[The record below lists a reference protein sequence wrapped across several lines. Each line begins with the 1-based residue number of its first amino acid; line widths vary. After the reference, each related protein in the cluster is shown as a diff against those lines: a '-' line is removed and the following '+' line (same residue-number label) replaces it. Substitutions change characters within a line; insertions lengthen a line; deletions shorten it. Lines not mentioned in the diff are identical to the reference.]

1 MIQLALNSPGEPRGP
16 RIALNSATARVPAK
30 AHKDD
35 AGWDLFTP
43 EDVELVEGEINM
55 VDLRI
60 RVAIPEGYF
69 GLVVPRSSMAKRR
82 ILLANTVGIIDSGYR
97 GNIKVPLIYSPTIDM
112 PLTTMVYHD
121 ERIAQ
126 IIIVPYLTQE
136 IGQVDSLDD
145 TDRSDGGFGSS
156 GK

>member
-1 MIQLALNSPGEPRGP
+1 MKLTLSSPAAQIPQ
-16 RIALNSATARVPAK
+16 K

-43 EDVELVEGEINM
+43 EDVELVEGQIIM

-60 RVAIPEGYF
+60 KVAIPEGHF
-69 GLVVPRSSMAKRR
+69 GLIVPRSSMAKKR

-97 GNIKVPLIYSPTIDM
+97 GNVKVALAYHPTIDM
-112 PLTTMVYHD
+112 PLTTTIYQN
-121 ERIAQ
+121 ERVAQ
-126 IIIVPYLTQE
+126 MIIVPFFNQPFS
-136 IGQVDSLDD
+136 VADDLDD

>member
-1 MIQLALNSPGEPRGP
+1 MVKMKTTKLKPLKLSLNSK
-16 RIALNSATARVPAK
+16 AAHVPIK
-30 AHKDD
+30 AHSTD
-35 AGWDLFTP
+35 AGWDLFIP
-43 EDVELVEGEINM
+43 EDTELVEGQIHM

-60 RVAIPEGYF
+60 RMAIPDSHF
-69 GLVVPRSSMAKRR
+69 GLVVPRSSMANRR

-112 PLTTMVYHD
+112 PLTTMVYQD

-136 IGQVDSLDD
+136 IEQVDSLDD

-156 GK
+156 GM